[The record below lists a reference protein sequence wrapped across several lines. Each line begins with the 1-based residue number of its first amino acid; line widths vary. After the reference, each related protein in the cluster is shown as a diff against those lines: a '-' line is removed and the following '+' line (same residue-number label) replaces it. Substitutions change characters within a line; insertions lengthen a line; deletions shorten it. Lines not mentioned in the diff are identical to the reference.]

1 MKVNHQPPAAIVLA
15 AGLGQRLGGVPK
27 AALRHPD
34 GTSLLAR
41 SAHALRASGVSQ
53 ISVVLGPYL
62 EVLLPLATA
71 CAVRPLIHT
80 LPHPSLIDSQRL
92 ALTDHATHQPQTDA
106 LLLLSD
112 LPGLTAA
119 HLAPVL
125 AAWQSRA
132 ERGDEGIHA
141 LMPVVNGQ
149 RGHPVLLSAQAV
161 QAIVQQPADLGVRA
175 WLAAHPQAVQTLAL
189 DDAAYVSDA
198 DTPEDAGRFGL
209 KF

>member
-34 GTSLLAR
+34 GTSLLAH
-41 SAHALRASGVSQ
+41 SARALRAAGVGQ

-62 EVLLPLATA
+62 EVLLPLASA

-80 LPHPSLIDSQRL
+80 RPHPSLIDSQRL
-92 ALTDHATHQPQTDA
+92 ALADHATHQPQTDA

-161 QAIVQQPADLGVRA
+161 QAIVQQPAELGVRA
-175 WLAAHPQAVQTLAL
+175 WLAGHPQAVQTLAL

>member
-41 SAHALRASGVSQ
+41 SALALRAAGVSQ

-62 EVLLPLATA
+62 DVLLPLVTA

-92 ALTDHATHQPQTDA
+92 ALADHAKHQPQTDA

-119 HLAPVL
+119 HLATVL
-125 AAWQSRA
+125 AAWQTRA
-132 ERGDEGIHA
+132 DGIHA

-161 QAIVQQPADLGVRA
+161 QAIVQQPAELGVRA
-175 WLAAHPQAVQTLAL
+175 WLARHPQAVHVLTL
-189 DDAAYVSDA
+189 DDGAYVGDV
-198 DTPEDAGRFGL
+198 DTEEDIRRL
-209 KF
+209 ELDS

>member
-1 MKVNHQPPAAIVLA
+1 VKVNHQPPATIVLA

-41 SAHALRASGVSQ
+41 SARALRAAGVSQ

-62 EVLLPLATA
+62 DVLLPLATA

-80 LPHPSLIDSQRL
+80 RPSPSLIDSQRL
-92 ALTDHATHQPQTDA
+92 ALADHATHQPQTDA

-125 AAWQSRA
+125 AAWQTRA
-132 ERGDEGIHA
+132 EGVHA

-149 RGHPVLLSAQAV
+149 RGHPVLLSALAV
-161 QAIVQQPADLGVRA
+161 KAIVQQPAELGVRA
-175 WLAAHPQAVQTLAL
+175 WLAAHPQAVQMLTL
-189 DDAAYVSDA
+189 DDGAYVA
-198 DTPEDAGRFGL
+198 DVDTVGDVNRWSLRF
-209 KF
+209 